1 MNDVSDNGHPF
12 GSARQIS
19 IEGCLVQAMRIT
31 YVGELGWELHLPVE
45 YAQTV
50 YNKLIE
56 AGSPLGLRMLDIG
69 QLKLLDLKKV
79 IVPGRQILVPIIL
92 QMKQV

>member
-1 MNDVSDNGHPF
+1 
-12 GSARQIS
+12 
-19 IEGCLVQAMRIT
+19 
-31 YVGELGWELHLPVE
+31 
-45 YAQTV
+45 
-50 YNKLIE
+50 
-56 AGSPLGLRMLDIG
+56 MLDIG